1 MQNKFGN
8 ENNLASSAI
17 AKLGALQRDGKVED
31 TKHAAKRNRQVVNRI
46 VLQRDTFTLGTVRKH
61 LSQN

>member
-46 VLQRDTFTLGTVRKH
+46 VRMFGAPD
-61 LSQN
+61 